1 VIEGFTQRRV
11 VAAGVGLSVF
21 EAGEGSA
28 VLLLHGYPQTHLI
41 WRHLAPRL
49 AREFQVFAP
58 DLKGYGDSDAP
69 PPDPSSSNYAK
80 RAMAAD
86 MVAMMR
92 GLGHERFAVVG
103 HDRGARVGY
112 RMALDHPDRVR
123 RLAVLDI
130 VPTGAMWDS
139 ANRLFA
145 VNTFHWGFLAQGGG
159 LPERLIGADP
169 DFWIDAT
176 CRRWSRDPK
185 ALADALPEYRRAFR
199 RPEVIAATCADY
211 RAGATLDDTHDR
223 ADLAAG
229 KRIECPVL
237 AIWSGTFVGQEK
249 GGGDPLEIWRRYAVD
264 VRGFQVDCGHFIP
277 EEAPGIIEGPL
288 LDFLRP

>member
-1 VIEGFTQRRV
+1 VLEGFTQRRV
-11 VAAGVGLSVF
+11 VAAGTGLNVF
-21 EAGEGSA
+21 EAGDGTA

-69 PPDPSSSNYAK
+69 PPDPSSSNYSK

-103 HDRGARVGY
+103 HDRGARVAY
-112 RMALDHPDRVR
+112 RMALDAPDRVR
-123 RLAVLDI
+123 KLVVLDI
-130 VPTGAMWDS
+130 APTGAMWES
-139 ANRLFA
+139 ANRVFA
-145 VNTFHWGFLAQGGG
+145 VNTFHWGFLAQGAG
-159 LPERLIGADP
+159 LPEKMIGADP
-169 DFWIDAT
+169 GYWVEAM
-176 CRRWSRDPK
+176 CRKWSRDPK
-185 ALADALPEYRRAFR
+185 ALDDAMPEYRRAFS

-211 RAGATLDDTHDR
+211 RAGATLDDTHDQ

-229 KRIECPVL
+229 KKIECPLL
-237 AIWSGTFVGQEK
+237 AIWSGSFVGK
-249 GGGDPLEIWRRYAVD
+249 DKTADPLAVWRRFAND
-264 VRGFQVDCGHFIP
+264 VRGFPVDCGHFIP
-277 EEAPGIIEGPL
+277 EEVPGIIEGPL
-288 LDFLRP
+288 LDFLRR